1 MTVEVLPLSRLMAV
15 TLAPLFT
22 LTLPAF
28 TFNVLTVIPL
38 PRTNYLPQ
46 LLYGRIDGF
55 PIDCPSLANR
65 ITSSLLRLKANLS

>member
-28 TFNVLTVIPL
+28 TFNVLTVTPL
-38 PRTNYLPQ
+38 PRTNV
-46 LLYGRIDGF
+46 F
-55 PIDCPSLANR
+55 AAVVAV
-65 ITSSLLRLKANLS
+65 TSS